1 MVPDL
6 DELLQNIRGEAKREN
21 ALTLYEGTRQDD
33 LVNEEVDERILR
45 LLGLEEVF
53 DIDYGT
59 YLTLLKEKMIAA
71 RMAKQELSTE
81 ESELLTGEFKRI
93 KGKVGRFKI
102 KKKRI
107 TIGDQVS
114 PIIKANKLL
123 KSEKIK
129 IDSEESQGFEGERQ
143 SKIEKYLT
151 DIISIVKSI
160 KELLIDRN
168 NLAKNIRD
176 SESKRLERG
185 RRESRENQLEK
196 KEKGNKFL
204 KNLKKSLP
212 RLGIFDRL
220 KKFIV
225 NILLGKAVLGLLD
238 WLADSK
244 NKGKIDAIGKFL
256 SDWWPALLGAYFFF
270 VNPLG
275 KFIRTIILTL
285 AKYTTMLLTKAI
297 PKLIAFAAKN
307 PLISLGVL
315 GGVAT
320 LGGFAWS
327 QKEEN
332 ALIEKEADKRNVD
345 KSVVEKE
352 LKEARKNPMA
362 MFGEVMG
369 QFSGGGGVPGKGNK
383 DTIPAMLTPGEFV
396 MSKGAV
402 NKFGVANLMAM
413 NELGGGDNKPKFIKG
428 ITYASGGGEI
438 GKNSTLPKGPKISNA
453 DYASLLAISA
463 LEDDKAQG
471 RADVAQSLYNR
482 LYSASNYGTRY
493 NQKSN
498 TLKGLITAGSYG
510 GSDGGGQ
517 YQPTFGNPEDW
528 DRIVDKKTA
537 AIAIMNSTKGR
548 KYGWT
553 MQQAMQQIEDTEKSL
568 NNPVLQQKARSHV
581 GGRTYF
587 LGTSE
592 QGNMQK
598 GDVLRDPTHNFF
610 SMWYE
615 EKSKYGRERLNT
627 AASTPQ
633 RLLPSTAPMAPP
645 GGFVADKVKRS
656 GPKGLIESLTDT
668 EGMSGIYMK
677 PINALFNKK
686 VSTLIPDAPTK
697 SSQMITLPPQ
707 YAGGPA
713 GNPTLPNLGSKEPDF
728 PTSSH
733 MGMETRLKK
742 LDTYGVIS

>member
-1 MVPDL
+1 MVPEL
-6 DELLQNIRGEAKREN
+6 DELLQNIRDEAKREN

-33 LVNEEVDERILR
+33 LIDEEVDERILR

-59 YLTLLKEKMIAA
+59 YLTLLKEKMIAV

-102 KKKRI
+102 KKKKI

-123 KSEKIK
+123 NLEKIK

-185 RRESRENQLEK
+185 RRESRENKLEK

-225 NILLGKAVLGLLD
+225 NVLLGKAVLGLLD
-238 WLADSK
+238 WLADPK

-307 PLISLGVL
+307 PLIALGAL
-315 GGVAT
+315 GGAAS
-320 LGGFAWS
+320 LGGFVLS

-362 MFGEVMG
+362 MFGEVVG
-369 QFSGGGGVPGKGNK
+369 QFSGGGGVPGKGST
-383 DTIPAMLTPGEFV
+383 DIIPAMLTPGEFV
-396 MSKGAV
+396 VSKGAV
-402 NKFGVANLMAM
+402 DKIGVDNLMAL
-413 NELGGGDNKPKFIKG
+413 NEIGGGDNKPKFIKG

-438 GKNSTLPKGPKISNA
+438 GKNSTVPKGPKISNS
-453 DYASLLAISA
+453 DYAALLAISA

-493 NQKSN
+493 SQKTN
-498 TLKGLITAGSYG
+498 TLKGLITAGSRKG
-510 GSDGGGQ
+510 ASGGGQ
-517 YQPTFGNPEDW
+517 YEPTFGNPEDW
-528 DRIVDKKTA
+528 IRIVDKRTA

-587 LGTSE
+587 LGTS
-592 QGNMQK
+592 QQDNMQK
-598 GDVLRDPTHNFF
+598 GDVLRGPTHNFF

-615 EKSKYGRERLNT
+615 EKSKYGKERMNI
-627 AASTPQ
+627 AAPTPQ

-645 GGFVADKVKRS
+645 GGVVADKVKRS
-656 GPKGLIESLTDT
+656 GRKGLIESLTDT

-686 VSTLIPDAPTK
+686 VSTLIPGAPTG
-697 SSQMITLPPQ
+697 SSRMITLPPQ

-713 GNPTLPNLGSKEPDF
+713 GNPTLPNLGSKAPDF
-728 PTSSH
+728 PTTSH
-733 MGMETRLKK
+733 LAMETRMKK
-742 LDTYGVIS
+742 IDTYGIIS